1 MMWSVRMHSFPLNTI
16 PKTDWIFYGL
26 SAVLGV
32 TIALTSYYIQPATV
46 ERNSLDRYMEQVLA
60 RMDSV
65 SVQLGQWGNIDIRQG
80 R

>member
-1 MMWSVRMHSFPLNTI
+1 MHSFPLHAI

-26 SAVLGV
+26 SAILGI
-32 TIALTSYYIQPATV
+32 TIALTSYYIQPAAV
-46 ERNSLDRYMEQVLA
+46 ERSSLDRYMEQVLA